1 MIVNVLQNRQIILET
16 NDAGTQFENLA
27 TTLNFEFPEYVEKNG
42 AQIATSTL
50 NKYITFDL
58 KSDYYT
64 DLIVGSSYNIPQEVT
79 QYPKVIAFIQLKE
92 PTLNDVMT
100 DKLIWISDGFLLTFD
115 EATDSN
121 IEVTTEKLDA
131 FNTLYTELNLK
142 IIEVD
147 DLKTYIEQFKADV
160 EAGLYNGKDG
170 KDGEDGYTPVK
181 GVDYFTLEEIGEI
194 KREIITEV
202 LQSST
207 FTNLQADVADI
218 QNQLTTN
225 DILIMEKG
233 D

>member
-1 MIVNVLQNRQIILET
+1 MKVKVLQNRQIILET

-42 AQIATSTL
+42 VEIPTSNL

-58 KSDYYT
+58 KNDYYT
-64 DLIVGSSYNIPQEVT
+64 DLIVDDDYVIPQEVT

-115 EATDSN
+115 EATDTN
-121 IEVTTEKLDA
+121 IEVTAEKIDA

-142 IIEVD
+142 IIEVN
-147 DLKTYIEQFKADV
+147 DLKDYIEQFKLDV
-160 EAGLYNGKDG
+160 EAGKYDG
-170 KDGEDGYTPVK
+170 KDGYTPIK
-181 GVDYFTLEEIGEI
+181 GVDYFTPAEINEI
-194 KREIITEV
+194 KQEIITEV
-202 LQSST
+202 FQSAS
-207 FTNLQADVADI
+207 FTNLQSAVADI
-218 QNQLTTN
+218 QNQLNTN
-225 DILIMEKG
+225 DILIIEKG

>member
-1 MIVNVLQNRQIILET
+1 MKVKVLQNRQIILET

-42 AQIATSTL
+42 VQIATSTL

-115 EATDSN
+115 EATDTN

-147 DLKTYIEQFKADV
+147 DLKAYIEQFKVDV
-160 EAGLYNGKDG
+160 ETGKYDG

-181 GVDYFTLEEIGEI
+181 GVDYFTPEEVAEI
-194 KREIITEV
+194 KREIIAEV
-202 LQSST
+202 FQSTT
-207 FTNLQADVADI
+207 FTNLQSDVADI
-218 QNQLTTN
+218 QNQLDTN
-225 DILIMEKG
+225 DILIIEKG

>member
-1 MIVNVLQNRQIILET
+1 MDVKVFQNRQVILET

-42 AQIATSTL
+42 IQIATSTL

-58 KSDYYT
+58 KDDYYS
-64 DLIVGSSYNIPQEVT
+64 DLILNNTYTIPQEVT
-79 QYPKVIAFIQLKE
+79 QYPKVIAFIQMKE
-92 PTLNDVMT
+92 PTLNDIMT

-115 EATDSN
+115 TATDTN
-121 IEVTTEKLDA
+121 IEVTQEKIDA

-160 EAGLYNGKDG
+160 EAGKYDG
-170 KDGEDGYTPVK
+170 KDGEDGYTPIK
-181 GVDYFTLEEIGEI
+181 GVDYFTQSEINEI
-194 KREIITEV
+194 KAEIKAEI
-202 LQSST
+202 LQSQEFVS
-207 FTNLQADVADI
+207 LQQNVASI
-218 QNQLTTN
+218 QNDLNNNT
-225 DILIMEKG
+225 ILIIEKG